1 MHISFTKHN
10 PDLSPSCK
18 SVTEYLDKE
27 NYGREQVVEA
37 YFQELEDLS
46 GNNFDDNLERQ
57 NLFFTNDREQ
67 EELFLSQEEATDLID
82 NNSGSRHRQTQ
93 SNFFILNIS
102 PSKDELDHLEAVS
115 ERELKNRG
123 FGEKE
128 RKILEATER
137 GKLQYEIM
145 KNDLM
150 HQMLR
155 EYAKDVMRDYAENF
169 ERKVY
174 LNPENLP
181 SQKEEKIINQET
193 KKELRRLG
201 LQIGDKEYDE
211 NYQRVREEQARE
223 LGRDLRMR
231 PLTEQDLAWVGKIEQ
246 ERTYKANDKWVM
258 NNRKYE
264 KDIARIQQDTVLSS
278 KQKEEQSEKIRSRMH
293 RDGVTGEIVRE
304 GMKKGGKQYHIHII
318 VSRYDN
324 CPNRRYKGSISPL
337 ANHRKSK
344 MANKNAVVGF
354 NRDRFFSKTEESF
367 DRKFMYD
374 RPPAHSYKG
383 YKERKQERNRTHTTV
398 SSVSNYTRKTGQAL
412 IRPLIEESTRNTGVN
427 EISKLNMLNNISQEL
442 GFRIPMSVPKTP
454 METAVRIIRMATG
467 KLQDAS
473 RGF

>member
-10 PDLSPSCK
+10 PDLSQSCK
-18 SVTEYLDKE
+18 NVAEYLGKE
-27 NYGREQVVEA
+27 NYGREQIIEA
-37 YFQELEDLS
+37 YFQELEELS
-46 GNNFDDNLERQ
+46 GNSFDENLERQ
-57 NLFFTNDREQ
+57 NLFFSSGKED
-67 EELFLSQEEATDLID
+67 EEIYLSQEEATDLID
-82 NNSGSRHRQTQ
+82 NNSSSRHRQTQ
-93 SNFFILNIS
+93 SNFFILNVS

-128 RKILEATER
+128 RQVLSSTER
-137 GKLQYEIM
+137 GKMQIDMM

-155 EYAKDVMRDYAENF
+155 EYAKDVMKDYAENF

-174 LNPENLP
+174 LNPDNLP
-181 SQKEEKIINQET
+181 SQKEEKIINEET
-193 KKELRRLG
+193 KKELTNLG
-201 LQIGDKEYDE
+201 IQAGDKDYDE
-211 NYQRVREEQARE
+211 KFQRIREEKARD
-223 LGRDLRMR
+223 LGRDLRTR
-231 PLTEQDLAWVGKIEQ
+231 ALTDQDLAWVGKIEQ

-258 NNRKYE
+258 NNRKSE
-264 KDIARIQQDTVLSS
+264 KDIARIQQHTALSS
-278 KQKEEQSEKIRSRMH
+278 KQKEEQTEKIRSRMH

-344 MANKNAVVGF
+344 MANKNTVVGF

-367 DRKFMYD
+367 DRKFLYD
-374 RPPAHSYKG
+374 RRPANSYESYKE
-383 YKERKQERNRTHTTV
+383 KKSERNRMHSTA
-398 SSVSNYTRKTGQAL
+398 SSGRNYTRKTGQAL
-412 IRPLIEESTRNTGVN
+412 IQPLLEESKRNTGVN

-454 METAVRIIRMATG
+454 METAVRIIRMATE